1 MRIYAEDAADYVE
14 LLLRRY
20 LRRRDGQRSF
30 GEYVAGLTDDQ
41 LARFAEPEGGA

>member
-20 LRRRDGQRSF
+20 RQRRDGDATF
-30 GEYVAGLTDDQ
+30 ADYVGSLSDDE
-41 LARFAEPEGGA
+41 LARFAAPEVSA